1 MKRLCTLLATLGLC
15 VAMSLAGATS
25 AHARP
30 CLSKEQAVAQHDG
43 HARYRLVQGQQCWY
57 TGEARAEKSEF
68 VIARKSAQTPSAE
81 ERMRWFC
88 GDFCGSM
95 IKEQWPKR

>member
-1 MKRLCTLLATLGLC
+1 MLLASLC
-15 VAMSLAGATS
+15 LATLAGATS

-43 HARYRLVQGQQCWY
+43 HARYRLVQGVQCWY
-57 TGEARAEKSEF
+57 TGERRAEKSEF
-68 VIARKSAQTPSAE
+68 VLAAKTAPVYSPE
-81 ERMRWFC
+81 ERMRWLC
-88 GDFCGSM
+88 GDFCGTI